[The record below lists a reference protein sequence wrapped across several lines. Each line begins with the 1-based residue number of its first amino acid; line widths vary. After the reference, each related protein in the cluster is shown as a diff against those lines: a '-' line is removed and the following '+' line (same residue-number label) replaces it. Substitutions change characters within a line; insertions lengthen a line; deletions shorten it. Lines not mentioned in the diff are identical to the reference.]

1 MPVFTPH
8 GPVHEETEFWYDTKE
23 KALLYEVKIVPNYG
37 GAEADHSRTRE
48 RGHFR
53 DRPNT
58 YHWHYEPHG
67 ILFADTVIGKSRMS
81 ANIANTELAV
91 RLWCQMES
99 GQQPV
104 KTGFLEPLI
113 PVPKSLALFL
123 VAKQAEMYKD
133 ESLDQTLILLQT
145 YIFSKGNL
153 QLMLE

>member
-8 GPVHEETEFWYDTKE
+8 GPVHEETEFWYDTRE

-58 YHWHYEPHG
+58 YHRHYESHG
-67 ILFADTVIGKSRMS
+67 IVFADTVIGESRIG
-81 ANIANTELAV
+81 ANVANTELVV
-91 RLWCQMES
+91 RLWCQMEC

-104 KTGFLEPLI
+104 KTGFQEPLI

-123 VAKQAEMYKD
+123 AAKQAEMYKD

-145 YIFSKGNL
+145 YIFSKGHL
-153 QLMLE
+153 QLMSE